1 MVFRVDVAF
10 RVKIGVGPCR
20 EAYDEPVEPV
30 SLARELALVDIGPGL
45 RS

>member
-20 EAYDEPVEPV
+20 EAYDEPV
-30 SLARELALVDIGPGL
+30 SLARELALVDIGPWL